1 VLRRVESEEWGE
13 AEKAGGLYTN
23 GARGDAA
30 VLRDNSKLIMGN
42 AYTIHTTHNCHDRTS

>member
-1 VLRRVESEEWGE
+1 MCCVERKGWGQ
-13 AEKAGGLYTN
+13 AERAGGLYTN